1 MRSTK
6 VNINWRHISIF
17 LFVIFLWGLCWFL
30 VTYFFSS
37 NSNEDWAHR
46 GQYGDMFGSVNALFS
61 GLAFAGII
69 ITILLQ
75 SEELAL
81 QRAELTA
88 TRKEFSIQNS
98 TLSTQ
103 RFENTFFNLI
113 TLHNLVL
120 DGSSYTKLW
129 GDGKST
135 NYKGRDVFTFVI
147 FELAQKIGSKEFEPS
162 LRKDFESIFMEE
174 TRLLDGLLLLYMESI
189 QRMVRFVA
197 QSDLILPANKEFYY
211 SIIASSLSS
220 QEKVYL
226 IYEISLHD
234 RPYDVITK
242 MLEIEQQSGFYSK
255 LTNLVFHDSHLTMI
269 DEWRTNIKKN

>member
-103 RFENTFFNLI
+103 RFENTF
-113 TLHNLVL
+113 
-120 DGSSYTKLW
+120 
-129 GDGKST
+129 
-135 NYKGRDVFTFVI
+135 
-147 FELAQKIGSKEFEPS
+147 
-162 LRKDFESIFMEE
+162 SI
-174 TRLLDGLLLLYMESI
+174 
-189 QRMVRFVA
+189 
-197 QSDLILPANKEFYY
+197 
-211 SIIASSLSS
+211 
-220 QEKVYL
+220 
-226 IYEISLHD
+226 
-234 RPYDVITK
+234 
-242 MLEIEQQSGFYSK
+242 
-255 LTNLVFHDSHLTMI
+255 
-269 DEWRTNIKKN
+269 